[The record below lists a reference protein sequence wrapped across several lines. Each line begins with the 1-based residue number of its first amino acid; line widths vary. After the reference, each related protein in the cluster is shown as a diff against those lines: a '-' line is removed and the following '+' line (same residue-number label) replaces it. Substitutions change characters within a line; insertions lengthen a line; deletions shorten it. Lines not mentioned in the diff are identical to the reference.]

1 MAKLRLFLFFFV
13 TFNFFCTPPPIGFEN
28 SGNSSIINQI
38 NKIIIESGLDASF
51 SIKIL
56 DLTSGN
62 TLYSLNS
69 EKLLMPASNN
79 KIYTCAA
86 AMHYLGKDHQF
97 ETRIFKNRNNLY
109 ISGGGDP
116 DLTIIDLDSIAEAI
130 KNKISKVDT
139 LFIDESFMDSLNYG
153 NGWMWDEGSWSYAAP
168 VGPLSVNK
176 NCVEFYISPSI
187 HNEPAQVNTFPETRF
202 IKYKNQSKTK
212 NDTVDFKKIKIER
225 DWPGRTNL
233 FMISGNMLDTA
244 STDTFQRNIFDPGLF
259 TATVFKEQLENKGVS
274 VKNIFKT
281 KNGSSGLPIAKHKSE
296 PLLFSAKNMM
306 YESYNLAAELFT
318 KAISVKDTV
327 HGDWPRGLKLIKAFL
342 ADSAAIDTSKLKLAD
357 GSGVSRYTLTSAD
370 QIIKLLSYMYNSKYS
385 EDFLLTFPYGGTKTS
400 LQKRLIKAENHI
412 IAKTGH
418 LSGTS
423 NLSGYIFSKKH
434 GPLAFSILMNGFIG
448 KPKRY
453 QKLQDRI
460 ITNL

>member
-1 MAKLRLFLFFFV
+1 MAKLRLFLFLFI
-13 TFNFFCTPPPIGFEN
+13 TFNFSCTPPPIGFEN

-38 NKIIIESGLDASF
+38 NKIIVESDLDASF

-56 DLTSGN
+56 ELRNGN

-69 EKLLMPASNN
+69 KKLLMPASNN

-86 AMHYLGKDHQF
+86 AIHYLGKGYQF
-97 ETRIFKNRNNLY
+97 ETNIVQNSNNLY
-109 ISGGGDP
+109 IIGGGDP
-116 DLTIIDLDSIAEAI
+116 DLTIMDLDSLAEAI
-130 KNKISKVDT
+130 KNKMSKVDT
-139 LFIDESFMDSLNYG
+139 LFINENFMDSLNYG

-176 NCVEFYISPSI
+176 NCIDFYINPSDQ
-187 HNEPAQVNTFPETRF
+187 NEPVQVKTFPETDY
-202 IKYKNQSKTK
+202 IKYVNQSMTK
-212 NDTVDFKKIKIER
+212 NDTTDFKKINIER
-225 DWPGRTNL
+225 DWQGRTNI
-233 FMISGNMLDTA
+233 FSISGNVLDTA
-244 STDTFQRNIFDPGLF
+244 SADTFQRNIFDPGLF

-281 KNGSSGLPIAKHKSE
+281 KNSSSGSLIAKHKSDS
-296 PLLFSAKNMM
+296 LLLSAKNMM

-318 KAISVKDTV
+318 KAISAKDTV
-327 HGDWPRGLKLIKAFL
+327 HGDWPSGLKLIKAFL

-357 GSGVSRYTLTSAD
+357 GSGVSRYTLTSTD
-370 QIIKLLSYMYNSKYS
+370 QIVKLLSYMYNSKYS
-385 EDFLLTFPYGGTKTS
+385 KDFLLTFPYGGSESS
-400 LQKRLIKAENHI
+400 LKHRLIKTENNI

-434 GPLAFSILMNGFIG
+434 GPLAFSILMSGFIG
-448 KPKRY
+448 KPKPY
-453 QKLQDRI
+453 QKLQDKI
-460 ITNL
+460 ITSL